1 MKYYETKIG
10 KIIEDNFD
18 MRMENMVFAY
28 IFEKGMEYIRQI
40 TEEEIKQIPGNGLM
54 TDNFCQALVRTAIVI
69 CKECEFDEIT
79 EYIRLFLFCKPS
91 VNELTLYRNDF
102 KGESFEEVLN
112 ELNLDDKEVGKAIRV
127 YAIVDE
133 NSLNEDEEEI
143 KE

>member
-54 TDNFCQALVRTAIVI
+54 TDNFCQALVRTAVI
-69 CKECEFDEIT
+69 ICEECEFSEIT
-79 EYIRLFLFCKPS
+79 EYIRLYLFCKPS
-91 VNELTLYRNDF
+91 VNELILFRESF
-102 KGESFEEVLN
+102 KENSFEEVLN
-112 ELNLDDKEVGKAIRV
+112 ELNLDNEKVGETIKI

-133 NSLNEDEEEI
+133 NSLNENDEEEM
-143 KE
+143 

>member
-18 MRMENMVFAY
+18 ARIENMVFSY
-28 IFEKGMEYIRQI
+28 IFEKGMENIRQI
-40 TEEEIKQIPGNGLM
+40 TEEEIKQIPGSGLM
-54 TDNFCQALVRTAIVI
+54 TEGFCQALVRTAVIV

-91 VNELTLYRNDF
+91 VNELTLYRSDF
-102 KGESFEEVLN
+102 KGESFDEVLN
-112 ELNLDDKEVGKAIRV
+112 ELNLDDEEVGEAVRV

-133 NSLNEDEEEI
+133 DSLNEEEE
-143 KE
+143 EEA